1 MNKQL
6 KLLLITSSIIYAVLF
21 SSASWAQT
29 VLQEIQQTGVL
40 KVGIR
45 KDAVLFGYEDGQ
57 GWKGYCTTFAGALAN
72 NLSRQLNR
80 NVTVAAVRSTIQNR
94 EAIVRNGTVHIE
106 CGPNTI
112 SSAKEQ
118 VENIKYS
125 QAFFITGTQLMV
137 KNQNRNVNLSNTSI
151 GVVQG
156 SANLAAVARVYP
168 RAEIVQFP
176 ERYLGLTAVSNG
188 KITAFAGDT
197 ILLVGEAVRQGL
209 PVDNFALLPSQPLS
223 CDVYGM
229 ILPANDSQWQNTV
242 NSFINSSEGK
252 QAWGTWFG
260 GLVPYL
266 KATIDYC
273 SR

>member
-6 KLLLITSSIIYAVLF
+6 KLILITSSIIYAVLF
-21 SSASWAQT
+21 STASWAQT

-57 GWKGYCTTFAGALAN
+57 GWKGYCTTFADALAN
-72 NLSRQLNR
+72 SLSRKLNR
-80 NVTVAAVRSTIQNR
+80 TVTVAAVRSTIQNR

-112 SSAKEQ
+112 SNAKEQ

-125 QAFFITGTQLMV
+125 QPFFITGTQLLV

-151 GVVQG
+151 GVLQG

-168 RAEIVQFP
+168 RAEIVQFT
-176 ERYLGLTAVSNG
+176 ERYLGITAVSNG

-197 ILLVGEAVRQGL
+197 VLLVGEAVRQGL

-229 ILPANDSQWQNTV
+229 ILPANDSQWQNSV
-242 NSFINSSEGK
+242 NSFINSNEGK
-252 QAWGTWFG
+252 QAWATWFG

-273 SR
+273 NR

>member
-6 KLLLITSSIIYAVLF
+6 KLILITSSIIYAVLF
-21 SSASWAQT
+21 STASWAQT

-40 KVGIR
+40 KVGMR

-57 GWKGYCTTFAGALAN
+57 GWKGYCTTFADSLAN
-72 NLSRQLNR
+72 SLSRQLNR
-80 NVTVAAVRSTIQNR
+80 TVTVEAVRSTIQNR

-137 KNQNRNVNLSNTSI
+137 KNQNRNVNLANTSI
-151 GVVQG
+151 GVLQG

-168 RAEIVQFP
+168 RAEIVPFP

-197 ILLVGEAVRQGL
+197 ILLLGEAVRQGL
-209 PVDNFALLPSQPLS
+209 SVDNFALLPSQPLS
-223 CDVYGM
+223 CDLYGM
-229 ILPANDSQWQNTV
+229 ILPANDSQWRNSV

-273 SR
+273 TK

>member
-6 KLLLITSSIIYAVLF
+6 KLILLTSSIICIVLF
-21 SSASWAQT
+21 PSASWART

-57 GWKGYCTTFAGALAN
+57 GWKGYCTTFADALAN
-72 NLSRQLNR
+72 SLSRQLNR
-80 NVTVAAVRSTIQNR
+80 NVNVVAVRSTIQNR
-94 EAIVRNGTVHIE
+94 EAIVRNGNVHIE

-125 QAFFITGTQLMV
+125 QAFFITGTQLLV

-151 GVVQG
+151 GVLQG

-197 ILLVGEAVRQGL
+197 ILLIGEAVRQGL
-209 PVDNFALLPSQPLS
+209 SVDNFALLPSPPLS

-229 ILPANDSQWQNTV
+229 ILPANDSQWQNSV

-260 GLVPYL
+260 ELVPYL